1 MYLAKIRNNEVVR
14 VALEEAATGEGWTP
28 IPEKLI
34 AEAGDIGACV
44 RRLTVSK
51 DGSLALDDEPP
62 HEEPTPAPEA
72 EAPSAPTR
80 EEIEAARAAAY
91 RATVDP
97 ITCEIQR
104 LRDMGGSA
112 EEIAEAEAR
121 RAEAVAAIK
130 EQHPYPEDEVSTV
143 DSSQL

>member
-14 VALEEAATGEGWTP
+14 VALEESATGDGWTP
-28 IPEKLI
+28 IPEELI

-44 RRLTVSK
+44 RRLIVAD

-62 HEEPTPAPEA
+62 HEEPQPTEPSEPPAP
-72 EAPSAPTR
+72 TH
-80 EEIEAARAAAY
+80 EEVEQARAAAY

-97 ITCEIQR
+97 ITCEIAR

-112 EEIAEAEAR
+112 AEIAEAEAR
-121 RAEAVAAIK
+121 REAAVAAIK
-130 EQHPYPEDEVSTV
+130 VQYPYPEEE
-143 DSSQL
+143 